1 MIMNYIIRRLHILVL
16 LAVLFSISSCK
27 KYLEVDPDNRMR
39 LTTLEDYK
47 DLISGNYPEAR
58 HLFLELYTDNFRYYH
73 YPDYN
78 NANINSWL
86 MPFYLWSDEYI
97 QNNAVTP
104 EAAWRHYYHVI
115 YNMNVALEGLDQ
127 AVGTDEHLRESLR
140 GEALLIRSYCHFML
154 VNIFGKHYNS
164 QTAPSDLGVTYITET
179 EQENIVR
186 YTRETVKVV
195 YDKAEEDALEGLALL
210 NDTYVDKSQFHFT
223 KSSAHAYLARLYLF
237 KGEFENAL
245 EHALTVLEY
254 NNSIRDLIDDHQH
267 FEASFRVFA
276 DEYFSTSKP
285 NVLLMKRTLEWNSF
299 YLSGF
304 YANEFRA
311 TFPTNDYRGKIY
323 TRTGGDVHPNYY
335 ARKFRSLRTDGQQY
349 SDIPLFSVEE
359 AMITAMEAAVRKPN
373 PEPQLAINLLN
384 QLLVRRLS
392 PFTALEVTDIGDNDL
407 LLERIIEERR
417 RELAYEGLRWFDIKR
432 FDIPVTHYTLSG
444 NITLEADD
452 LRRVVQIPLSEFTAN
467 PEIQLNPR

>member
-1 MIMNYIIRRLHILVL
+1 MKYSNLKFYISL
-16 LAVLFSISSCK
+16 LIGVTLLFTSCK
-27 KYLEVDPDNRMR
+27 KYLGVDPDNRMR

-115 YNMNVALEGLDQ
+115 YNMNVALEGLDE
-127 AVGTDEHLRESLR
+127 AEGNDEGLRNSLR
-140 GEALLIRSYCHFML
+140 GEALLVRSYCHFML
-154 VNIFGKHYNS
+154 VNIFGKHYDS
-164 QTAPSDLGVTYITET
+164 TSAAADLGVTYITET
-179 EQENIVR
+179 ERENIVH
-186 YTRETVKVV
+186 YTRESVAAV
-195 YDKAEEDALEGLALL
+195 YEKAERDALEGLALL

-223 KSSAHAYLARLYLF
+223 KASAHAYLARFYLF
-237 KGEFENAL
+237 KGNFDKAL

-254 NNSIRDLIDDHQH
+254 NSSIRDLIDDHQH

-285 NVLLMKRTLEWNSF
+285 NILLMKRTLEWNSF

-311 TFPTNDYRGKIY
+311 TFATNDYRGKIY
-323 TRTGGDVHPNYY
+323 TRTGGDIHPNYY
-335 ARKFRSLRTDGQQY
+335 ARKFRSLRTGGQQY

-359 AMITAMEAAVRKPN
+359 AMVTAMEAAIRKDN
-373 PEPQLAINLLN
+373 PEPEIAIDLLN
-384 QLLVRRLS
+384 QLLVRRLQ
-392 PFTALEVTDIGDNDL
+392 PFTALKESDFADIDE
-407 LLERIIEERR
+407 LLERIIDERR
-417 RELAYEGLRWFDIKR
+417 REFAYEGLRWFDIKR
-432 FDIPVTHYTLSG
+432 FGIPVTHYTLSG
-444 NITLEADD
+444 DITLAPDD
-452 LRRVVQIPLSEFTAN
+452 PRRVVQIPLSEYTAN